1 MVNILIGN
9 YAGLKKSI
17 LCQIARSI
25 HFQRCH
31 SGQYF
36 SWKLPWAIKKY
47 YSVPN
52 CHQPNIKEKDCVVH
66 PNKN

>member
-9 YAGLKKSI
+9 YTGLKKKYSVPNCQEHTFSEMP
-17 LCQIARSI
+17 LCQ
-25 HFQRCH
+25 
-31 SGQYF
+31 YF
-36 SWKLPWAIKKY
+36 NWKLPWAIKKY

-52 CHQPNIKEKDCVVH
+52 CHQPNIKEKNCVVH